1 MNGFL
6 SAANLW
12 NIMPAALDGI
22 TVIEQAAHNGGCR
35 SYTNKDVGY
44 WMKDN
49 GQQCPKAC
57 CRQ

>member
-1 MNGFL
+1 M
-6 SAANLW
+6 

-22 TVIEQAAHNGGCR
+22 TVIEQAARNGGCC
-35 SYTNKDVGY
+35 SYSNKDVGY

-49 GQQCPKAC
+49 GQQCPNAC